1 MISSRSVTA
10 ASGASTFLAGLEQA
24 ATRAILDAS
33 EFRWV
38 RANHPITVGGNP
50 ATHFFMV
57 QAGRARY
64 CHLTKK
70 GELVLLAQLV
80 PGDVIGLMTLLKTP
94 STYMAT
100 AEAASDCELL
110 VWDRAIVHNF
120 ASLYPQVGENGLRIA
135 FGYLRNYIERH
146 VALATETAVERLAK
160 TLLKLGHQTGKI
172 HPDGVE
178 IRATNDELSA
188 LADISRFTASR
199 ALSDWVRAGTISKG
213 RGRILLHAPEA
224 LIID

>member
-1 MISSRSVTA
+1 MIHSRPSSA
-10 ASGASTFLAGLEQA
+10 ACVSSGFLAGLEQSA
-24 ATRAILDAS
+24 ARTILGAA

-38 RANHPITVGGNP
+38 PAKHPITTGGHP
-50 ATHFFMV
+50 ASHTFLV
-57 QAGRARY
+57 QSGRARY

-80 PGDVIGLMTLLKTP
+80 PGDVIGLSTLLKSP
-94 STYMAT
+94 ATYMAT

-110 VWDRAIVHNF
+110 VWDRAAVRKF
-120 ASLYPQVGENGLRIA
+120 ASLYPQLGENGLRIA
-135 FGYLRNYIERH
+135 FGYLQNYIERH
-146 VALATETAVERLAK
+146 VGWITETAVERLAK
-160 TLLKLGHQTGKI
+160 TLLKLGRQSGEI

-178 IRATNDELSA
+178 IHATNDELSA

-213 RGRILLHAPEA
+213 RGRILIHAPEA
-224 LIID
+224 LMVD

>member
-1 MISSRSVTA
+1 MINSRSACV
-10 ASGASTFLAGLEQA
+10 ASAPPAFLAGLEQA
-24 ATRAILDAS
+24 AIHAIVGAA

-38 RANHPITVGGNP
+38 PATYAITTGGNP
-50 ATHFFMV
+50 ATHLLIL
-57 QAGRARY
+57 QSGGARY

-70 GELVLLAQLV
+70 GELVVLAHLV

-94 STYMAT
+94 SAYIAT

-110 VWDRAIVHNF
+110 VWDRTHIHHF
-120 ASLYPQVGENGLRIA
+120 LSRYPQLNENGLRIA
-135 FGYLRNYIERH
+135 FGYLHNYIERH
-146 VALATETAVERLAK
+146 VALVTDTAVERLAK
-160 TLLKLGHQTGKI
+160 TLLKLGQQSGKI

-199 ALSDWVRAGTISKG
+199 ALSNWVRTGTISKG

-224 LIID
+224 LMID

>member
-38 RANHPITVGGNP
+38 RANHPITVVGNP

-94 STYMAT
+94 SAYIAT

-110 VWDRAIVHNF
+110 VWDRAHIRHF
-120 ASLYPQVGENGLRIA
+120 LSHYPQLNENGLRIA

-146 VALATETAVERLAK
+146 VALVTETAVERLAK
-160 TLLKLGHQTGKI
+160 TLLRLGQQSGEI
-172 HPDGVE
+172 HPEGVV

-199 ALSDWVRAGTISKG
+199 ALSDWVRTGTISKG
-213 RGRILLHAPEA
+213 R
-224 LIID
+224 

>member
-1 MISSRSVTA
+1 MIRSRPL
-10 ASGASTFLAGLEQA
+10 SGGSGPSTFLTGLERA
-24 ATRAILDAS
+24 ETRAILDAA
-33 EFRWV
+33 EV
-38 RANHPITVGGNP
+38 RRVPAKQAITVGGHP
-50 ATHFFMV
+50 ATRLFLV
-57 QAGRARY
+57 QSGRARY

-70 GELVLLAQLV
+70 GELVVLAQLV
-80 PGDVIGLMTLLKTP
+80 PGDVIGLLTLLKSP

-110 VWDRAIVHNF
+110 VWDRAIARKFV
-120 ASLYPQVGENGLRIA
+120 SRYPQLGENGLRIA
-135 FGYLRNYIERH
+135 LGYLRHYIERH
-146 VALATETAVERLAK
+146 VGLVTETAVERLAR
-160 TLLKLGHQTGKI
+160 TLLRLGHQSGEI

-178 IRATNDELSA
+178 IRTTNEELSG

-224 LIID
+224 LMID